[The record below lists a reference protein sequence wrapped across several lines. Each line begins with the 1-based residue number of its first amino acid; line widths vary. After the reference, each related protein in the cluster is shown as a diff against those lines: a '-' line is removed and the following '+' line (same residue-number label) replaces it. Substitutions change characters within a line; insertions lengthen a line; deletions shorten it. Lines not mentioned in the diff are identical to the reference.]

1 MRSELQ
7 KLIYLL
13 SGVSNPLPAGLDRL
27 GWRRKPYVLRVRE
40 SGDLVE
46 LRPQSGDLFGFYEIM
61 LRKDY
66 FSAGQTL
73 RPGDTVIDIGAN
85 IGCFSVLAAKI
96 VGPTGHV
103 YAVEPEESTYRQLIR
118 NIELN
123 RLANVTPLKLAV
135 GDTEGSITLHAD
147 TNRLFS
153 SIFASVNGHV
163 VKGEDQEVQVTTLE
177 KLMNAHGIERCDYL
191 KLDCEGAEHR
201 IVASLSEPAAGRIDQ
216 ITMELHKVPGFTGEA
231 LTRRLDDLGYARVG
245 DSTLPFY
252 RRAPTRQTAQA
263 PLSATA

>member
-7 KLIYLL
+7 KLMYLL
-13 SGVSNPLPAGLDRL
+13 SGVSNPIPAGLDRL
-27 GWRRKPYVLRVRE
+27 GWRRKPYVLRLRT
-40 SGDLVE
+40 SGDLME

-66 FSAGQTL
+66 FAAGQTL
-73 RPGDTVIDIGAN
+73 RPGGTVIDIGAN

-103 YAVEPEESTYRQLIR
+103 YAVEPEESTYRQLVR
-118 NIELN
+118 NIQLN
-123 RLANVTPLKLAV
+123 RLVNVTPLKLAV
-135 GDTEGSITLHAD
+135 GDTEGLITLHAD

-153 SIFASVNGHV
+153 SIFSSVNGHV
-163 VKGEDQEVQVTTLE
+163 VKGDDQEVQVTTLE
-177 KLMNAHGIERCDYL
+177 SLMNLHGIQRCEYL

-201 IVASLSEPAAGRIDQ
+201 IVASLSEAAAARIDQ
-216 ITMELHKVPGFTGEA
+216 ITMELHKVPGFTGDA
-231 LTRRLDDLGYARVG
+231 LTHRLGDLGYARVG

-252 RRAPTRQTAQA
+252 RRVPPKRAAEA
-263 PLSATA
+263 PLASPA